1 MPKQKRLLFD
11 SVECL
16 DALWEQ
22 FPEEDRRGVVT
33 LYAQL
38 IVKAIDK
45 CLLIDDGL
53 ERIHDS
59 DKKCN

>member
-11 SVECL
+11 SADRL

-22 FPEEDRRGVVT
+22 FPEEDRRKVVA

-38 IVKAIDK
+38 IVKAVDKYLLMNYELEKTNDIDK
-45 CLLIDDGL
+45 DHC
-53 ERIHDS
+53 
-59 DKKCN
+59 